1 MKKNL
6 FYSVAAALMAAG
18 MVSFASCSKDAVSE
32 LADAGTQQ
40 EQSDG
45 KVWVKLSFSSTP
57 SVSYDKM
64 GARGE
69 GASSVSAKTR
79 GLTRA
84 SLVANDKPLTDLYI
98 LDYDKATGKL
108 LQVLHQTSD
117 AEDFAEPSLALDYGT
132 HTLKVVATRS
142 VSPTLLDAS
151 GSLWSLADNTAFSIA
166 QGKEDATEPLIWT
179 STKTSD
185 TFGATQ
191 DVTIKSGDKQENIN
205 IHLERLVAK
214 LVLHN
219 TGTFP
224 DDCATIQLSMNEY
237 TQWNWQT
244 FDVMDAVTHQ
254 RTSDVSANAGLSDKS
269 IAYFFLTPKDGYTTD
284 ISISM
289 YRKGSTGST
298 GSEDGNKLYTTIT
311 VPNVRLQR
319 NHITTI
325 SGSYYDHQAGFSFTV
340 NDEWDEEQNN
350 VEF

>member
-18 MVSFASCSKDAVSE
+18 MMFFASCSKDAVSE
-32 LADAGTQQ
+32 LVDAGTQQ

-45 KVWVKLSFSSTP
+45 KVWVKLSFFSTP
-57 SVSYDKM
+57 SVSYEQLD
-64 GARGE
+64 ARGE
-69 GASSVSAKTR
+69 DTSSASAKTR

-98 LDYDKATGKL
+98 LDYDKTTGKL
-108 LQVLHQTSD
+108 LQVLHQTSE
-117 AEDFAEPSLALDYGT
+117 AEDFAEPNLALNYGT

-142 VSPTLLDAS
+142 VSPILLDAS
-151 GSLWSLADNTAFSIA
+151 GSLWGLADNTAFSIA
-166 QGKEDATEPLIWT
+166 QGKEDATKPLIWT

-185 TFGATQ
+185 TFGAVQ
-191 DVTIKSGDKQENIN
+191 DVTIKAGDKQSIN

-214 LVLHN
+214 LMLKN
-219 TGTFP
+219 TGTYP
-224 DDCATIQLSMNEY
+224 DDCSTIQLSMNEY
-237 TQWNWQT
+237 TQWSWQT
-244 FDVMDAVTHQ
+244 FDVMDALKHQ
-254 RTSDVSANAGLSDKS
+254 RTSDVSANAGMKDKS
-269 IAYFFLTPKDGYTTD
+269 LAYFFLTPKDGYTTD

-289 YRKGSTGST
+289 YRKGST

-325 SGSYYDHQAGFSFTV
+325 TGSYYNQANALSFSIDDTWSDDTSDDVSF
-340 NDEWDEEQNN
+340 
-350 VEF
+350 